1 MGGQHDHSGSGLYSL
16 SIDGKPPGGQDQ
28 WRWCNKCNLL
38 AFDGNTHCTAGGA
51 HISVGS
57 GLYTLWLNDTTSNG
71 QDNWR
76 WCNKCYGLAYAG
88 NPSPG
93 RAFRA
98 ECTTTPAAGIINFK
112 TTPENLR
119 DFRINGL
126 GAANAS
132 CCGIVA
138 MDRRG
143 ARKVLLSIMTKTVR
157 GIIPSSTF
165 PEARRYFPRII
176 I

>member
-1 MGGQHDHSGSGLYSL
+1 MTTAAVAPTRYPSMENHQEGRTSGAFVTSVTSSL
-16 SIDGKPPGGQDQ
+16 STATPTAQPGVPTSVSEAAYTLFGSTIQ
-28 WRWCNKCNLL
+28 RSTVKIT
-38 AFDGNTHCTAGGA
+38 GGGA
-51 HISVGS
+51 
-57 GLYTLWLNDTTSNG
+57 TSATALPM
-71 QDNWR
+71 R
-76 WCNKCYGLAYAG
+76 VIHPPA
-88 NPSPG
+88 

-98 ECTTTPAAGIINFK
+98 ECTTTPAAGIINFNK
-112 TTPENLR
+112 TPENLR

-132 CCGIVA
+132 CCGLAA

-143 ARKVLLSIMTKTVR
+143 ARKVLLPIMTKTVR
-157 GIIPSSTF
+157 GIIPSSSF